1 MIHSKHTERY
11 VKEDDL
17 LDTRENILNTAF
29 VMFMERGYADV
40 SLNDIL
46 KPIGIT
52 KGGFYHYFKS
62 KDELF
67 EEILN
72 SYVIYP
78 LREFERYISNVEGDI
93 FDFLPTFFNSY
104 VYMIDEM
111 VKLVGN
117 KENIYGYYL
126 LIFSSKSKVSNFS
139 SELAQIYRDI
149 TSSIESRL
157 KNALEKGIIR
167 NDIEAASY
175 AYHILA
181 LCEGLCTVWI
191 LDKQKDYQK
200 TYNDCLNN
208 VLKDIK

>member
-1 MIHSKHTERY
+1 MKGE
-11 VKEDDL
+11 DL

-29 VMFMERGYADV
+29 IMFMERGYAEV

-46 KPIGIT
+46 NPIGIT

-72 SYVIYP
+72 TYVIYP
-78 LREFERYISNVEGDI
+78 LREFERYISNMEGDI
-93 FDFLPTFFNSY
+93 FDFLTAFFNSY

-117 KENIYGYYL
+117 KENVCGYYL
-126 LIFSSKSKVSNFS
+126 LIFSSKDRVSNFS
-139 SELAQIYRDI
+139 VELAQIYRDI
-149 TSSIESRL
+149 TISIELRL
-157 KNALEKGIIR
+157 KAALEKGIIR
-167 NDIEAASY
+167 NDIDSASY

-191 LDKQKDYQK
+191 LDKQKDYK
-200 TYNDCLNN
+200 ETYNDCLNN